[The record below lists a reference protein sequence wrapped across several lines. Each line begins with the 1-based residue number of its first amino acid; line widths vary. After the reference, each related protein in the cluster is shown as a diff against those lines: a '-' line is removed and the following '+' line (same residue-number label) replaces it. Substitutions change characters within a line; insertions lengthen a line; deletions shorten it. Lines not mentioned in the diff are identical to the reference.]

1 MENLLQSLLSLQ
13 QPCDK
18 NKNVLPYSYLLIME
32 VLPES
37 HLYSLA
43 SSWFT
48 KTHQAWGAL
57 SHAVTEPGAE
67 GPAFHWSTVSLF
79 LQL

>member
-37 HLYSLA
+37 H
-43 SSWFT
+43 
-48 KTHQAWGAL
+48 
-57 SHAVTEPGAE
+57 
-67 GPAFHWSTVSLF
+67 
-79 LQL
+79 